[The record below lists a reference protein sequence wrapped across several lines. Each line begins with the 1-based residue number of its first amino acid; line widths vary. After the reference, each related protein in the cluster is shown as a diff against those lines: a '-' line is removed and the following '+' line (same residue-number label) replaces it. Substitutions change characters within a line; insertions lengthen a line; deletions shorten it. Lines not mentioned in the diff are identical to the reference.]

1 LSQWRAD
8 TERDGHMLLLA
19 ENVAASVLID
29 EEGDTVAIVAMPAD
43 RHPEAFRRDVAL
55 MALAPE
61 LVDALLALTVWVREN
76 ASFADRPA
84 GLLCEAHRVLNKSAG
99 LS

>member
-1 LSQWRAD
+1 MSQWRS
-8 TERDGHMLLLA
+8 EQKGPGFYIL
-19 ENVAASVLID
+19 D
-29 EEGDTVAIVAMPAD
+29 EEGRTVGTVCSCTSHDAK
-43 RHPEAFRRDVAL
+43 L